1 MGISRGL
8 PSGISRHLDLLQAG
22 PVPPNP
28 AELLSRD
35 VFGQVV
41 DILKKEYDYVIFDTA
56 PVGLVTDT
64 LTIGRQ
70 ADVTI
75 FVCRAGY
82 TPRYAIAQ
90 LNQFA
95 EEDKL
100 PNTCF
105 VLNGQY
111 E

>member
-1 MGISRGL
+1 M
-8 PSGISRHLDLLQAG
+8 
-22 PVPPNP
+22 
-28 AELLSRD
+28 SRD